1 MNSVEL
7 QSAHRGAAHHVYRGL
22 RALEAQRMIDWFTLR
37 LGPSAAAGLIAYLHM
52 GELGPGLIVFA
63 CVLVATQAIE
73 RSQLPLHVMPASRV
87 LLGLA
92 APVAGAARRI
102 PDRACRG

>member
-1 MNSVEL
+1 
-7 QSAHRGAAHHVYRGL
+7 
-22 RALEAQRMIDWFTLR
+22 MIDLFALR
-37 LGPSAAAGLIAYLHM
+37 LAPSVAAGLIAYSHM
-52 GELGPGLIVFA
+52 GELGEALIVFA

-92 APVAGAARRI
+92 APLVGAGAAVA
-102 PDRACRG
+102 DRARGRRAVSAVASTRRSCSAPGW